1 MRFAPLRLI
10 AWFTC
15 ALLVAG
21 APAAAWD
28 ASQCLDTTGPKAF
41 RDRMADILT
50 KTDEKLL
57 MGLQRNTVWY
67 KQDAYDTIRRCQK
80 RLISSENVPFNSC
93 MNRVTLYA
101 DVVSRSQGNLE
112 ERLNS
117 PFSLGLD
124 VDNQNYLKAYKKI
137 LEIPPCLNKPDQ
149 RKELFEAL
157 DATLLSDQASVDKTV
172 NLIKK
177 RCEGA
182 VVVPYVSQTVTS
194 IDGPDGSVPDKHGRI
209 VVLIQ
214 DGDTNHYVQFTVDA
228 RDPVELRRQA
238 SVVKVSKTKGTF
250 IFDWQRTDNHE
261 FVYQSPGVSPFGND
275 QHCYTCHWSGVLA
288 IHPFEVPTD
297 DRPDVG
303 GAALSLPSG
312 YEEWLTPLNTKYASE
327 TAKLN
332 LEVKKD
338 TKDPVLRK
346 VVGSPSLLAQ
356 LPNLFS
362 SPSSACSP
370 EQQDAMSKLGADTCN
385 SGACHANRGKA
396 IFELGNYGDMINKY
410 IAGGLMPSNKAQSL
424 TIRKSASECFQK
436 DAAAKMTTWL
446 KSEPCTQ

>member
-1 MRFAPLRLI
+1 MRFASLRLI

-50 KTDEKLL
+50 KLDASF
-57 MGLQRNTVWY
+57 LQGVQDNTVWY
-67 KQDAYDTIRRCQK
+67 KQDAYDTIRRCQ
-80 RLISSENVPFNSC
+80 RGLISSENVHFNSC

-101 DVVSRSQGNLE
+101 NVVSRSQGDPA
-112 ERLNS
+112 ERLDS
-117 PFSLGLD
+117 SFSLGL
-124 VDNQNYLKAYKKI
+124 VFANQEYFNANKKI

-157 DATLLSDQASVDKTV
+157 NATRLSDLASVDKTV
-172 NLIKK
+172 DLIKK
-177 RCEGA
+177 RCAGA

-194 IDGPDGSVPDKHGRI
+194 IDGPDGSVIGDPPDKHARI

-214 DGDTNHYVQFTVDA
+214 DSDTNHYVQFTVDA

-424 TIRKSASECFQK
+424 SI
-436 DAAAKMTTWL
+436 
-446 KSEPCTQ
+446 